1 MCFIDIT
8 NYRQCAEP
16 RGHNG
21 PCEVDR
27 RRFAPFLRTFHY
39 PSQIPGFIPCGY
51 VLTGQLPPDQCSTQT
66 RLSEAQACPRC
77 NGTFREHNHLV
88 TYQQGLVAAVGPL
101 DPDHPENGHAFHLP
115 FVVYCELCWRDA
127 DRGLQARGDHR
138 LPPGQGHYNPGYDAR
153 YYAPYRPPN
162 EYPRG
167 WNSGW

>member
-1 MCFIDIT
+1 MCFIDFT
-8 NYRQCAEP
+8 NYQQCADP

-39 PSQIPGFIPCGY
+39 TSQVPGFIPCGY

-115 FVVYCELCWRDA
+115 AAEIIDCLQDRATTIRVMMLDTMLLTDHPTNILVVGILVGNVRI
-127 DRGLQARGDHR
+127 
-138 LPPGQGHYNPGYDAR
+138 
-153 YYAPYRPPN
+153 
-162 EYPRG
+162 
-167 WNSGW
+167 SS